1 MMLRLQR
8 YQFKVT
14 WRKGVHIHIADTLS
28 RAHLNDTSN
37 TPSKGYEIFRLAVE
51 NLENEQDVRITP
63 QTEIN
68 LRRQTQEDPALQ
80 TLSNLIKMGW
90 PPCRADLDPEL
101 RPYWSDKDIMMVMNG
116 IIYKGPKAVIPNTM
130 QKDML
135 RKIHGSHLGAENCLR
150 MAREVLFWPGMRSA
164 IQDTCHACSDCAK
177 YQTQAQCKP
186 MKSLPVPDLPW
197 QLVSQDLFM
206 HEDTHYLVTVD
217 HYSDYVECDE
227 LENTL
232 AKTVVKKTKQQ
243 FGRHWIPEQ
252 VHTDNGPQFTSNEYR
267 EFEKDYNFK
276 HSTSSPY
283 WTKGNG
289 RAEAA
294 VKVVKSMMKKT
305 TDINLALLN
314 YRNTPQRGHEFSP
327 AQRLMS
333 RCTRTQLPTSKELLK
348 PKLTDPQ
355 RVRDQIT
362 MKREQAKY
370 YYDR

>member
-1 MMLRLQR
+1 M
-8 YQFKVT
+8 
-14 WRKGVHIHIADTLS
+14 
-28 RAHLNDTSN
+28 
-37 TPSKGYEIFRLAVE
+37 
-51 NLENEQDVRITP
+51 
-63 QTEIN
+63 
-68 LRRQTQEDPALQ
+68 
-80 TLSNLIKMGW
+80 
-90 PPCRADLDPEL
+90 
-101 RPYWSDKDIMMVMNG
+101 
-116 IIYKGPKAVIPNTM
+116 
-130 QKDML
+130 
-135 RKIHGSHLGAENCLR
+135 R

-197 QLVSQDLFM
+197 QLVSQDLFI

-217 HYSDYVECDE
+217 HYSDYIECDE

-232 AKTVVKKTKQQ
+232 AKTLVKKTKQQ
-243 FGRHWIPEQ
+243 FGRHGIPEQ

-267 EFEKDYNFK
+267 EFEQDYNFK

-283 WTKGNG
+283 WPKGNG

-333 RCTRTQLPTSKELLK
+333 RHTRTQLPMSKELLK
-348 PKLTDPQ
+348 PKLTDSQPPRELTRDNITPPPPTPPRDERSIAQ
-355 RVRDQIT
+355 TSQAATPTKNVDSPYTTRSGRRVIPRIIHD
-362 MKREQAKY
+362 A
-370 YYDR
+370 